1 MFSPPTVKY
10 LCHERF
16 SKEKHDRFFNLFCRG
31 CSICSTCQQN
41 REQRRQLSSPYLRLF
56 NFHELTDDKHESF
69 LFVIS
74 KSDRGSNYTS
84 TTWKLVTIMQAGFQ
98 GSRKNFFSVIY
109 IEKIWSRKPKSC
121 NFKPDTKSDW
131 CGQLCF
137 VNSLKSWQYTWE
149 MRRRQHL

>member
-16 SKEKHDRFFNLFCRG
+16 SKEKHDRFFNLFCRS
-31 CSICSTCQQN
+31 CSICSICQQN
-41 REQRRQLSSPYLRLF
+41 RNNAGNCY
-56 NFHELTDDKHESF
+56 HLTYVCLIFMNWRMIRGRER
-69 LFVIS
+69 
-74 KSDRGSNYTS
+74 DRGSNYTS
-84 TTWKLVTIMQAGFQ
+84 TTWKLVTIMQAGFH

-137 VNSLKSWQYTWE
+137 VNSLKSRQYTWE